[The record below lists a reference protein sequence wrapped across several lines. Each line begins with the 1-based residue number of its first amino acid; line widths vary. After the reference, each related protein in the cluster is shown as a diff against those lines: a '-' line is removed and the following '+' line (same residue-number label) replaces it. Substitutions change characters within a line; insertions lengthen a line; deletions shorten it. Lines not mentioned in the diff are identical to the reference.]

1 MSVSL
6 FDDFKGRRHVGCCA
20 LIAIKERPRCK
31 SRLGEQLDA
40 PGRIALAR
48 GMLAHVLAAARAA
61 HSVRQVIVISPE
73 RDTVPAEVPVLAD
86 TGEGLNAALTQAHRT
101 LLDLGCR
108 EFLVLPADLPQVT
121 TAEIELLVHAGRR
134 AGFAIAPDA
143 ADSGTN
149 GLCIVSGRPLRFRF
163 GPDSKR
169 LHIEEAESAALGIRV
184 VRSPGLAFDV
194 DGLDDLL
201 RLRRLQWSA

>member
-20 LIAIKERPRCK
+20 LIAIKERARCK

-40 PGRIALAR
+40 PARIALAR

-121 TAEIELLVHAGRR
+121 TAEIELLVHAGRH

-149 GLCIVSGRPLRFRF
+149 GLCIVSGQPLRFRF

-169 LHIEEAESAALGIRV
+169 LHIAEAEGAALGIT
-184 VRSPGLAFDV
+184 
-194 DGLDDLL
+194 
-201 RLRRLQWSA
+201 RRALTRTGFRRGWAR